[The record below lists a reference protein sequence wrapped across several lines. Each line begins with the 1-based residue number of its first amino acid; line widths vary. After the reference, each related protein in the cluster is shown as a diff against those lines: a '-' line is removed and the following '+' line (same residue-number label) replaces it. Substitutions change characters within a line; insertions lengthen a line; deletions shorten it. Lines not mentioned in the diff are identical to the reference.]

1 MTDARR
7 ASRNTDSA
15 GFTLIELMVALV
27 IISIGIL
34 ALSGVQT
41 RTSRDVHSTG
51 RGTRALA
58 LAEQQIEIARSGG
71 YSGAV
76 SDSGL
81 VAPFGWLTRV
91 DSVDVELRRV
101 MVTVTWQELSG
112 PKTLQLQTLLA
123 AR

>member
-7 ASRNTDSA
+7 APRNTDRA
-15 GFTLIELMVALV
+15 GFTLIELMIALV
-27 IISIGIL
+27 IISIGII

-41 RTSRDVHSTG
+41 RSSRDVHSTG

-58 LAEQQIEIARSGG
+58 LAEQQVEIARSSG

-81 VAPFGWLTRV
+81 VTPFAWFTRV
-91 DSVDVELRRV
+91 DSVDIELRRV
-101 MVTVTWQELSG
+101 TVTVTWPELSG
-112 PKTLQLQTLLA
+112 SQSLQLQTLLA